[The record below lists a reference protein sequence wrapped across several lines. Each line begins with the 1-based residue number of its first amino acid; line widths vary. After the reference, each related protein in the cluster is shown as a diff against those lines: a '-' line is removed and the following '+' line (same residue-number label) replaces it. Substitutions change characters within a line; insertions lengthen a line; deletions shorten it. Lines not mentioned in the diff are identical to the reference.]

1 MDRDRIL
8 IVDDVPLGIKMLGE
22 FLSREYEVV
31 VATSGQKALEVAKSK
46 LPDLI
51 LLDVIMPEMDGF
63 ETCRRLKG
71 DPLTA
76 SIPVIFLTAMS
87 DSDDVVRGLDAG
99 GQDYIVKPFKK
110 AEVLARIRTHI
121 ELKKAREKL
130 AEYAREVEKKNRELE
145 NLLKK
150 VELLAMTDH
159 LTGLYNRRSALN
171 LMKKELARVQRMGGT
186 FAVLMIDVD
195 DFKQVNDSYGHEGGD
210 CVLKAISDLLREDI
224 REYDIAARWGGEEF
238 LVVLPGDDCEG
249 GRILAERVRSLAEKQ
264 ELKYR
269 DEVIRFTLTAG
280 VACFRPG
287 DNLDDVIRCADEAMY
302 RGKKQGKNQVVV
314 NDGDVSKV

>member
-1 MDRDRIL
+1 VDRDRIL